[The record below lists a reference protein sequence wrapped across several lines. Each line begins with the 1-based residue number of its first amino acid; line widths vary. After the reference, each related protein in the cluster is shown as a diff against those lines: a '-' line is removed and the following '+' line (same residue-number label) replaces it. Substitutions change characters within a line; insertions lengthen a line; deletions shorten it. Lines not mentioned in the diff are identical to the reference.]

1 MFNSSLPTT
10 SNCVS
15 EIHLLEKS
23 VKAASSQSQ
32 QRRNTKTMQ
41 AAASR
46 SNRKW
51 SRTQIICR
59 RNAQYGRTFE
69 QMTKVAA
76 ALLRVSVLDYNHV
89 EMRAAAVAATATF
102 ANDEMFI
109 KPIYLC
115 SIIPL

>member
-1 MFNSSLPTT
+1 MTH
-10 SNCVS
+10 
-15 EIHLLEKS
+15 E
-23 VKAASSQSQ
+23 
-32 QRRNTKTMQ
+32 

-115 SIIPL
+115 SIIAL